1 MSNPLHAGREDH
13 RDVNRF
19 SSTLSLYIA
28 RHFALAFLGVL
39 AVIVGLVM
47 LFDTIELLRRTIAVE
62 EAGLKLVLTMVFLKM
77 PHTVQDTLPFIVM
90 VAMMFALFRLA
101 RSHELVVMRS
111 AGFSVWQVLGP
122 PLAVVGVVG
131 LLNLTILNPIA
142 AGMYDSYQRKEDE
155 LLHRVQTSLN
165 VGESGLWLREADGD
179 VAAVVHAQELRH
191 ERNGALRLS
200 QVSIFEIDS
209 RERLRRRFEAKDGML
224 VKGFI
229 KLNDVWELAPGKT
242 SQFREHLDLPTRI
255 TLEKIEDSFESPE
268 TMSVWDL
275 PRFIRF
281 QVNSGFSAIPHRLY
295 WQSLLASPF
304 MLLAMVLVA
313 SAFYLS
319 STMRGTAWLMRGI
332 AGLATGFLFY
342 FFSRFAYALGLS
354 STLPLFLAAWAPTV
368 VASLL
373 GLAYLLHREDG

>member
-1 MSNPLHAGREDH
+1 VS
-13 RDVNRF
+13 RF
-19 SSTLSLYIA
+19 SSTLSLYLA
-28 RHFALAFLGVL
+28 RHFATAFLVVL
-39 AVIVGLVM
+39 GVIVGLVM

-62 EAGLKLVLTMVFLKM
+62 DAGLKVVLTMVFLKM
-77 PHTVQDTLPFIVM
+77 PHTMQDTLPFIVM

-101 RSHELVVMRS
+101 RSSELVVMRS
-111 AGFSVWQVLGP
+111 AGISVWQVLGP
-122 PLAVVGVVG
+122 PLAVVGLLG
-131 LLNLTILNPIA
+131 LINLAVLNPIA
-142 AGMYDSYQRKEDE
+142 AGMYDTYQRMEDA
-155 LLHRVQTSLN
+155 LLHQAQTSLN
-165 VGESGLWLREADGD
+165 VGEGGLWLREADGD
-179 VAAVVHAQELRH
+179 TAAVVHAQHLQH
-191 ERNGALRLS
+191 ERDGSLRLS
-200 QVSIFEIDS
+200 QISIFEIDG
-209 RERLRRRFEAKDGML
+209 RERLRRRLEAKDGML
-224 VKGFI
+224 VRGFI
-229 KLNDVWELAPGKT
+229 KLDSVWEMAPGKT
-242 SQFREHLDLPTRI
+242 SVFHDHFDVPTRI
-255 TLEKIEDSFESPE
+255 TLQKIEDSFESPE

-281 QVNSGFSAIPHRLY
+281 QVNSGFSALPHRLY

-319 STMRGTAWLMRGI
+319 STMRGTAWLMRGV